1 MELKQVYIKTAKG
14 QEEIQQRTYK
24 LSASLR
30 KLLIMV
36 DGHST
41 AAEMIG
47 RLSAMG
53 DVTPAL
59 TELETDGFIMSLTP
73 VKLPPVET
81 PADPWPPV
89 ETAADAS
96 LAASTQ
102 EPQSERLL
110 LQNLWGDDD
119 ATPASAS
126 ASASASPSARSAPLG
141 AAQPQFNL
149 DKAKHFI
156 RATLLAAMG
165 ANAVRSIDLVDA
177 ATTVEE
183 LRIELDA
190 IRDMLPKALSQR
202 HAEQI
207 WKQLEPIM
215 VPLASPLPLNAAAK
229 PATMAASIAQPAS
242 PLDQAKAT
250 IRQILSANTG
260 PNTGYWIDRI
270 DAVPTLEVL
279 HIELDVLNEMLPRI
293 FSRSQAGQVK
303 KQLEPILASI
313 SPTAPVAQPTFNLNK
328 AKDVI
333 RRTLLEAMGPTAIRR
348 VERIDGVTTVEALR
362 TELEGIH
369 EMLPKVLSKRQA
381 EQVWKQLEPILMSIS
396 LQP

>member
-24 LSASLR
+24 LSATLR

-41 AAEMIG
+41 AAEMID

-53 DVTPAL
+53 DVTSAL
-59 TELETDGFIMSLTP
+59 TELETGGFIVSLTP
-73 VKLPPVET
+73 VAPPVAAPT
-81 PADPWPPV
+81 APPPV
-89 ETAADAS
+89 KILDDSPAS
-96 LAASTQ
+96 STS

-110 LQNLWGDDD
+110 MQNLWGDDD
-119 ATPASAS
+119 ATPASAL
-126 ASASASPSARSAPLG
+126 PSARSALSGTAEPH
-141 AAQPQFNL
+141 FNL
-149 DKAKHFI
+149 DKAKNFI

-165 ANAVRSIDLVDA
+165 PSAARRIDLVE
-177 ATTVEE
+177 ATTSVEE
-183 LRIELDA
+183 LRVELDG
-190 IRDMLPKALSQR
+190 IREMLPTVLSKR

-215 VPLASPLPLNAAAK
+215 APFALPSSRDATAK
-229 PATMAASIAQPAS
+229 PTAPAIATSPAQPDS
-242 PLDQAKAT
+242 PLDKAKAA
-250 IRQILSANTG
+250 IHQILSANAG
-260 PNTGYWIDRI
+260 PNTGYWIERM
-270 DAVPTLEVL
+270 DAVATLDIL
-279 HIELDVLNEMLPRI
+279 RIELDVLNEMLPRI
-293 FSRSQAGQVK
+293 FSRSQAAQVK
-303 KQLEPILASI
+303 NQLEPILAAI
-313 SPTAPVAQPTFNLNK
+313 SPAVPPAQPTFNLNK

-333 RRTLLEAMGPTAIRR
+333 RRTLLEVMGPTAVRR
-348 VERIDGVTTVEALR
+348 VERIDGVTTVEVLR

-396 LQP
+396 LPPM

>member
-41 AAEMIG
+41 AAEMIS

-59 TELETDGFIMSLTP
+59 TELETDGFIVSLTP
-73 VKLPPVET
+73 VQSPVTTPTIAPSPVET
-81 PADPWPPV
+81 PDGSP
-89 ETAADAS
+89 AA
-96 LAASTQ
+96 LSTS

-110 LQNLWGDDD
+110 MQSLWGDDNS
-119 ATPASAS
+119 ASTSAS
-126 ASASASPSARSAPLG
+126 ARSTTPRTAE
-141 AAQPQFNL
+141 PQFNL

-156 RATLLAAMG
+156 RATLLAAIG
-165 ANAVRSIDLVDA
+165 PSAVRRIDLVDA
-177 ATTVEE
+177 TTTVEE
-183 LRIELDA
+183 LRVELDG
-190 IRDMLPKALSQR
+190 IREMLPTVLPKR

-215 VPLASPLPLNAAAK
+215 VPLAPPSSRNSLAK
-229 PATMAASIAQPAS
+229 PASPTLAPPPSAAQPAS
-242 PLDQAKAT
+242 PLDQAKAA
-250 IRQILSANTG
+250 IRQILAANTG
-260 PNTGYWIDRI
+260 PNTGYWIERM
-270 DAVPTLEVL
+270 DAVTTVDVL
-279 HIELDVLNEMLPRI
+279 RIELDILNEMLPRI
-293 FSRSQAGQVK
+293 FSRPQAAQVK
-303 KQLEPILASI
+303 TQLELILASI
-313 SPTAPVAQPTFNLNK
+313 SPPAPPAQPTFNLGK

-348 VERIDGVTTVEALR
+348 VERIDSVTTVEVLR

-396 LQP
+396 LPPI